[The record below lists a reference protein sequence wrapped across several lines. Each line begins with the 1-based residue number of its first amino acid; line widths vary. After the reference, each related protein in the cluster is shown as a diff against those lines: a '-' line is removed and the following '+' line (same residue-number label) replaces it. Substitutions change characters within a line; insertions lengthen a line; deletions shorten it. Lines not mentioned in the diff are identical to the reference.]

1 MRVKFIRRTYTA
13 ELGFLNAGEI
23 MDIDDKTGSRWINKR
38 IAVEIDVPVKKSKVL
53 AKAPAEAPEKVT
65 EEETSVDGLDEM
77 TYSQLLMLAKNNGIE
92 FKKRPKKAEL
102 IELLRGV

>member
-38 IAVEIDVPVKKSKVL
+38 IAVEIDVPVKNSKVSV
-53 AKAPAEAPEKVT
+53 EAPKKVPK
-65 EEETSVDGLDEM
+65 EETSVDGLDEM

>member
-1 MRVKFIRRTYTA
+1 MRVKFIRKTYTA

-38 IAVEIDVPVKKSKVL
+38 IAVEIDVPVKKS
-53 AKAPAEAPEKVT
+53 
-65 EEETSVDGLDEM
+65 EETSVDGLEKM

-102 IELLRGV
+102 IEILRGV